1 MSSYSRMLLHFLHAA
16 ANAGGAGWA
25 QVHAFTF
32 GTRLTN
38 ITRHLRRRDVDAALA
53 AAGHEAL
60 DWEGGTRIGE
70 CLHAFNR
77 DWSRRVLG
85 QGAVVLLITDGLDR
99 GDPRRELQALHLGAE
114 PDLAEPAPAL
124 GRLRPPSARGP
135 RDAAARRPLPRLPQ
149 PRLARSPRRRAG
161 RRLPRPARARRE
173 RRMTCDGTFCGGI
186 ACGPVARSAGGA

>member
-1 MSSYSRMLLHFLHAA
+1 MSDYSRMLLHFLHAT
-16 ANAGGAGWA
+16 ANAKGAGWA

-85 QGAVVLLITDGLDR
+85 QGRWSSSSPTASTGRSGPARRRDGA
-99 GDPRRELQALHLGAE
+99 PAPLGAE
-114 PDLAEPAPAL
+114 PHLAEPAVTL
-124 GRLRPPSARGP
+124 GRLLATGAGGP
-135 RDAAARRPLPRLPQ
+135 GDAAAVDTFRPCHSLGSLDELVAALGQPEDPRD
-149 PRLARSPRRRAG
+149 RLRLMRMLEAG
-161 RRLPRPARARRE
+161 
-173 RRMTCDGTFCGGI
+173 
-186 ACGPVARSAGGA
+186 